1 MFRIIIN
8 PKFFNRKL
16 ESKELILSFGN
27 LISTLMNKMNQMKDF
42 DNLSLV
48 IIKYPNKNID
58 FSDLNNL
65 KPKK

>member
-8 PKFFNRKL
+8 PKFFNREL